1 MGGERRRN
9 SADETGQA
17 LYGLPPN
24 MARFPLPR
32 VALPVYAAMHAN
44 PKIGNV
50 AYLRLQH
57 TAHDR
62 NAAGRNTIFVSGYK
76 PVSFNR
82 GFHGHSESPLPRA
95 SMGRRGASAS
105 LLVETEPKPSSR
117 PPHSSPATYNAALLR
132 PTFDRCASL
141 TRLPVLYIRQIPG
154 GMKSDV

>member
-82 GFHGHSESPLPRA
+82 GFQGQPGSPLPRLDV
-95 SMGRRGASAS
+95 STRRSYVHPPRDGTYAILPFLFNYTVT
-105 LLVETEPKPSSR
+105 LLSYVRYSTDLP
-117 PPHSSPATYNAALLR
+117 LW
-132 PTFDRCASL
+132 
-141 TRLPVLYIRQIPG
+141 RLPALYVRQISG